1 MSRNFGGGSLMIWG
15 GLMVGEALPLAFIST
30 RMNAVNYVEVLATAL
45 VDHADQLMGE
55 EIIFQ
60 QDNASIHSARYTM
73 NFLQE
78 RNIPVLDW
86 PACSPDLN
94 PIENLWGWLVRKVY
108 KGGRQFLT
116 VADLKTAVREAW
128 TEIP

>member
-1 MSRNFGGGSLMIWG
+1 
-15 GLMVGEALPLAFIST
+15 
-30 RMNAVNYVEVLATAL
+30 MNAVNYVEVLETAL

-86 PACSPDLN
+86 PACSHDLK
-94 PIENLWGWLVRKVY
+94 PIENLWAVTRLQ
-108 KGGRQFLT
+108 GGRQFLT
-116 VADLKTAVREAW
+116 VADLKTGVRRPGLKSLKICCA
-128 TEIP
+128 T